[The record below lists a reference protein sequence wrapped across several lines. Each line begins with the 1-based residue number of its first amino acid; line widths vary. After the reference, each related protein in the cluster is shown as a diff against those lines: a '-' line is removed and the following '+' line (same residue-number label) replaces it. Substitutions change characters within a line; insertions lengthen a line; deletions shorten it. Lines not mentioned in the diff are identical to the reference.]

1 MYHSLPYTTYLQVLC
16 FSFPICY
23 QVEFSE
29 RLAIDESGVPLE
41 HLISCIPNVQIF
53 YGGPSKNIKYL
64 KQCASKSGSDADGK
78 FHNIFT

>member
-1 MYHSLPYTTYLQVLC
+1 M
-16 FSFPICY
+16 
-23 QVEFSE
+23 EFSE

-64 KQCASKSGSDADGK
+64 KQSAIKSGSDADGRFRK
-78 FHNIFT
+78 ILRGLDYFRRCIL